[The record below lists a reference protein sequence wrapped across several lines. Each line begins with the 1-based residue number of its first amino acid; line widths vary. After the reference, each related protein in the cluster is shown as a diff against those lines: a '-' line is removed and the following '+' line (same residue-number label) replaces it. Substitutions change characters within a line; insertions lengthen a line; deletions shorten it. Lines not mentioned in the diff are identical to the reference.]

1 VRSGTAGPEGA
12 GSVGEAPQPTPAQY
26 DLFGQHNPLYSL
38 FPSFPIGPGPH
49 APRPSLFDPQPSID
63 DGEPF

>member
-1 VRSGTAGPEGA
+1 MSAPAAAAGLEPA
-12 GSVGEAPQPTPAQY
+12 QPTAAQY

-49 APRPSLFDPQPSID
+49 AQRPSLFDPQPSLD